1 MTRPG
6 SRLRTMASRVCSA
19 TTMARFVDPVLA
31 DLQMEH
37 AQAVRE
43 GRTWKRCRVLLAG
56 YVAFAKVSLLC
67 GLFSTR
73 QAWRNW
79 NAEDGCGLSRV
90 VLQTVA
96 VIIGVSVL
104 LGIPELLRLPDMAPY
119 LLPAILAL
127 SVPVGLAIGT
137 TLGVSRRP
145 RSRRLIA
152 AILLIAAV
160 TSVFSLAN
168 IGWLTPASNQ
178 LYRERFIGRPAARG
192 HNELTLTELRRSTE
206 GPYPLRAPFVYHARL
221 ALAAAPL
228 TFAIFSLVIATRR
241 HLTRWAAMIV
251 VSAGVVCYFLISIS
265 RNTDWG
271 LLPASLAAWLPQI
284 LLVMATILI
293 GRLESGDGTSLTRT
307 RA

>member
-1 MTRPG
+1 ME
-6 SRLRTMASRVCSA
+6 
-19 TTMARFVDPVLA
+19 RFVDPVLA

-43 GRTWKRCRVLLAG
+43 GRAWKRRWVQLAG
-56 YVAFAKVSLLC
+56 YIAFAKVFLLC
-67 GLFSTR
+67 GLFGTR
-73 QAWRNW
+73 QAWHNW
-79 NAEDGCGLSRV
+79 NAEDGRGLSRV
-90 VLQTVA
+90 VWQTVT
-96 VIIGVSVL
+96 VIISVSL
-104 LGIPELLRLPDMAPY
+104 LLELPELLRLPDQAPY
-119 LLPAILAL
+119 LLPATLAF
-127 SVPVGLAIGT
+127 SVPIALAIGT
-137 TLGVSRRP
+137 TLGMSRRP
-145 RSRRLIA
+145 RSSRLIA

-160 TSVFSLAN
+160 TSIFSLAN
-168 IGWLTPASNQ
+168 VGWLTPAANQ
-178 LYRERFIGRPAARG
+178 LYREKTSERVMGARRPVSRG
-192 HNELTLTELRRSTE
+192 HNELTLTELRQSNE
-206 GPYPLRAPFVYHARL
+206 GPYALRAPFAYHARL

-241 HLTRWAAMIV
+241 HLARWAAIIV
-251 VSAGVVCYFLISIS
+251 ASAGVVCYFLISIS